1 MVQRDYILRMIEELG
16 AALIAL
22 RKAIFGGTAPA
33 GEVENTLRRA
43 AIWSGGSVITSDELR
58 DALLS
63 PARDH
68 DSDVLSRPLGNGF
81 SLPDLLAEVAR
92 HYLSRAIGE
101 AANNKTRAAELVGL
115 ASYQTFTNWLSKYGT
130 ANDGTVLA

>member
-43 AIWSGGSVITSDELR
+43 ASGAGMDIELARAVSVE
-58 DALLS
+58 AL
-63 PARDH
+63 PAM
-68 DSDVLSRPLGNGF
+68 S
-81 SLPDLLAEVAR
+81 
-92 HYLSRAIGE
+92 
-101 AANNKTRAAELVGL
+101 
-115 ASYQTFTNWLSKYGT
+115 
-130 ANDGTVLA
+130 TVRYC

>member
-1 MVQRDYILRMIEELG
+1 MLRHCWPGNVRELD
-16 AALIAL
+16 
-22 RKAIFGGTAPA
+22 
-33 GEVENTLRRA
+33 NTLRRA